1 MVARRLATTVLMA
14 VKIARGQSRTDA
26 LEDADLR
33 RSQEQPGVVCGRLGA
48 RSGGCTEPKQCRSKR
63 SSGRWEARRTPQAG
77 SAIGG
82 PGIWRALIGSLVDEV
97 EPRIRELITDWPKM
111 PTTVIAER
119 LGWKHSIRILRDRVR
134 EVRPAHLSLDPVSRT
149 TYQPGE
155 ICQRYLS
162 FPDIIGPVDERQ
174 H

>member
-1 MVARRLATTVLMA
+1 
-14 VKIARGQSRTDA
+14 
-26 LEDADLR
+26 
-33 RSQEQPGVVCGRLGA
+33 
-48 RSGGCTEPKQCRSKR
+48 
-63 SSGRWEARRTPQAG
+63 
-77 SAIGG
+77 
-82 PGIWRALIGSLVDEV
+82 
-97 EPRIRELITDWPKM
+97 M

-174 H
+174 HHTATRLPVVMMVTGYSLLLLGRCRPGASRTCSPGGGNCAPARRSALDSAGAGERDGRWRHGRAELTGEVPAFAITSAPRR